1 MFYRRGAKTQGFAGE
16 SCVKSSTMDKAL
28 YDTKAEA
35 LGRAIDLGI
44 ESVQKYPPK
53 GFNQRHLDQV
63 VHVYMDYKRAALCPE
78 PKFRNKQSLR
88 QIEHDILTYF
98 QEASGDAVEYF
109 WKQIKDQGLSFKR
122 ENKLEKILKR
132 GKIKNQ
138 MEYDFIVDVL
148 VPYQQEG
155 LITQT
160 DADLLGQMLAQFEQ
174 RSRK

>member
-1 MFYRRGAKTQGFAGE
+1 
-16 SCVKSSTMDKAL
+16 MDKAL

-98 QEASGDAVEYF
+98 QE
-109 WKQIKDQGLSFKR
+109 
-122 ENKLEKILKR
+122 EKISLRKSLNAAKS
-132 GKIKNQ
+132 KIKWST
-138 MEYDFIVDVL
+138 I
-148 VPYQQEG
+148 
-155 LITQT
+155 
-160 DADLLGQMLAQFEQ
+160 LLWMYWCHINRRG
-174 RSRK
+174 